1 MPIHKAFI
9 AEFIG
14 TFALMFVGGGAII
27 VNAGSGHEL
36 LAAALAHGLILA
48 AFVPATMH
56 ISGGQFNP
64 AVSIAL
70 AVIGKQT
77 WLSASVFIIT
87 QLLAVTIAAAMLKWL
102 LAETYE
108 VGNLGATLGRFS
120 SGEHADAARVVV
132 LEIIATFFL
141 MAVIMGGIVDNRG
154 LGRTKAIGGFCV
166 GIVVA
171 AVILCFGPLTGA
183 SMNPAR
189 SFGPALVADEWTMHW
204 AYWLAPTVGALL
216 AAVSYHLSFGS
227 SEVDSYPPEK

>member
-1 MPIHKAFI
+1 MPLYKAFI
-9 AEFIG
+9 AELIG
-14 TFALMFVGGGAII
+14 TFALMFIGGGAVII
-27 VNAGSGHEL
+27 SAGSGHEL
-36 LAAALAHGLILA
+36 VTAALAHGLVLA

-70 AVIGKQT
+70 ATIGKQS
-77 WLSASVFIIT
+77 WLTATVFIVT
-87 QLLAVTIAAAMLKWL
+87 QLIAVSIAAAMLKWL
-102 LAETYE
+102 LDGPYD
-108 VGNLGATLGRFS
+108 VGDIAATLGTFS
-120 SGEHADAARVVV
+120 IGEHADVTKVII

-189 SFGPALVADEWTMHW
+189 SFGPALLAGAWTMHW
-204 AYWLAPTVGALL
+204 AYWLAPIIGALL

-227 SEVDSYPPEK
+227 SEVDEYPPEK